1 MAKRGKSFQLQPEHP
16 CVILCEGKDEDM
28 FLRYYIKYLVEKNL
42 VSDSFYIID
51 LGGNEDMKRGF
62 QFFLHWTILIR

>member
-1 MAKRGKSFQLQPEHP
+1 MAKKKEKESVKFQPQHP
-16 CVILCEGKDEDM
+16 YVILCEGKDEDM

-51 LGGNEDMKRGF
+51 LGGNEDMKNSNF
-62 QFFLHWTILIR
+62 AHLKPL

>member
-1 MAKRGKSFQLQPEHP
+1 MASPATNWKLLSMQNWRCDEMAKRGKSFQLQPEHP

-42 VSDSFYIID
+42 V
-51 LGGNEDMKRGF
+51 
-62 QFFLHWTILIR
+62 